1 MVPRK
6 SPGLLLVAALRPLF
20 AACLAVIITALA
32 GGIAR
37 ADYVLPDTPANRA
50 RGLDDQLGRLNLLT
64 EERVLEAIK
73 EVRRGKAFCLSL
85 PLTLPGGN
93 AINPSRLPPE
103 LKPVIREGEI
113 AFDGPVS
120 DVSAYGTN

>member
-1 MVPRK
+1 MSKRWK
-6 SPGLLLVAALRPLF
+6 IRPESSNWGAF
-20 AACLAVIITALA
+20 
-32 GGIAR
+32 
-37 ADYVLPDTPANRA
+37 
-50 RGLDDQLGRLNLLT
+50 GLDDQLGRLNLLT

-113 AFDGPVS
+113 VFDGPVS

>member
-1 MVPRK
+1 MNERWK
-6 SPGLLLVAALRPLF
+6 HRPEGSTWGDF
-20 AACLAVIITALA
+20 GA
-32 GGIAR
+32 
-37 ADYVLPDTPANRA
+37 
-50 RGLDDQLGRLNLLT
+50 DDQLGRLNLLT
-64 EERVLEAIK
+64 PEKVRQGAAEIK
-73 EVRRGKAFCLSL
+73 QGIAFCLSL

-113 AFDGPVS
+113 VFDGPVS